1 MRSEDSTYF
10 SAEEGD
16 SSTNEPMNVRSNVG
30 KFCSADSQDVQG
42 HGVTNRRLAQFPR
55 ALKLSVFQDPDEDA
69 DGDVTLRGYS
79 PAQIGNGSHG
89 KKDQMLFPSSVMDE
103 DSDEDA
109 HGSEGCALRL
119 IGVEDADV
127 GDKTITL
134 IRTPLPPSKE
144 VARTSSWH
152 ITRRDLHLFRE
163 TMEVGLTN
171 VVKETM
177 TRVLGEMQTQ
187 APAGYNADEEDNEV
201 PPHRKRKPKGLPRH
215 RQPETNL
222 FHKNVREHALR
233 LMHRIQWDSPFTD
246 LPTKA
251 EVEAYKP
258 ALGPPCTPD
267 RFRVDLSGIPST
279 DWNKSAS
286 NVFVQSFHNAYPDCT
301 KSSKDICVA
310 WERHFNRLRQIYR
323 DQQEQARLAQ
333 VELARTAAGHS
344 TAPGCMKTLAETLQ
358 QTRRRQERKSHHPS
372 AARAVEELGVPGMS
386 SDDSDHESSEGAARY
401 AIVSKDWRSGE
412 VTELLRLLDALH
424 LRLRYGN
431 SWNATS
437 GAWPHLR
444 LVSCRSSTRAAVK
457 GLPKNFYAR
466 KFLASLTRE
475 AFDELHSI
483 ERILPVEIPDGLREL
498 AKPYDVFNRRIG
510 VDVVYKN
517 YCTKLRSHPNP
528 LKVLVIGGG
537 DGSGVVREVSK
548 HDSVEDVLCDADE
561 HVQRSA
567 VLQRLPMV
575 FRAQQPSLWTEALD
589 AQVAVHGLVISLI
602 PYAYHAALI
611 KSAIKGKT
619 HVVTTSYVSP
629 AMRELDEEAKRAGI
643 VVMNGI
649 GLDPGIDHLYAVK
662 SITEVHEKGGKVW
675 SPELLLVGRHSDRT
689 RIDRAVLVILRR
701 SSRTGMFRDPLGY
714 KFSWSSRGVL
724 LALLNSV
731 SYPSQGRQ
739 VDITALVDSGWLDA
753 TEKEGL
759 TENLTWAEVTQRAI
773 GANDASE
780 RFPDQSE
787 STRIISGFRWI
798 GLLSSEKVKPRGKNL
813 LDTLCA
819 QLQTLMKY
827 ETGERDLVML
837 QHKFVVEWRDGTQV
851 SNYTLRTS
859 TSAWN
864 KLIILLHYQQ
874 ILTSTLEKYGRL
886 GGHFAVAV
894 TVGVPCGIAAQQVLD
909 GVINVLEFLRH
920 TRRNFVNRSGPLW
933 RAKDWVLNQV
943 SVDWETVYVVVFS
956 NKFA

>member
-109 HGSEGCALRL
+109 HGSEGKGKDTAKSRRSSHHD
-119 IGVEDADV
+119 VSDADADV

-144 VARTSSWH
+144 QATGGGLRAANFPRPLQLSLAIQSPRVAPGPDTVSSPCDAPGRAH
-152 ITRRDLHLFRE
+152 RVGVTDHTPVTRRDLHLFGE

-215 RQPETNL
+215 WQPETNL

-286 NVFVQSFHNAYPDCT
+286 NVFVQSFRNAYPDCT

-333 VELARTAAGHS
+333 VELARTAAGAKKENPTYVSPAAVLCASVLLGSHS
-344 TAPGCMKTLAETLQ
+344 
-358 QTRRRQERKSHHPS
+358 S
-372 AARAVEELGVPGMS
+372 ARAVEELGVPGMS

-483 ERILPVEIPDGLREL
+483 ERILPVEIPDGLREF
-498 AKPYDVFNRRIG
+498 V
-510 VDVVYKN
+510 
-517 YCTKLRSHPNP
+517 
-528 LKVLVIGGG
+528 
-537 DGSGVVREVSK
+537 
-548 HDSVEDVLCDADE
+548 
-561 HVQRSA
+561 
-567 VLQRLPMV
+567 
-575 FRAQQPSLWTEALD
+575 
-589 AQVAVHGLVISLI
+589 
-602 PYAYHAALI
+602 
-611 KSAIKGKT
+611 
-619 HVVTTSYVSP
+619 VSP
-629 AMRELDEEAKRAGI
+629 
-643 VVMNGI
+643 
-649 GLDPGIDHLYAVK
+649 YF
-662 SITEVHEKGGKVW
+662 
-675 SPELLLVGRHSDRT
+675 SP
-689 RIDRAVLVILRR
+689 
-701 SSRTGMFRDPLGY
+701 
-714 KFSWSSRGVL
+714 
-724 LALLNSV
+724 LN
-731 SYPSQGRQ
+731 
-739 VDITALVDSGWLDA
+739 
-753 TEKEGL
+753 
-759 TENLTWAEVTQRAI
+759 
-773 GANDASE
+773 
-780 RFPDQSE
+780 
-787 STRIISGFRWI
+787 
-798 GLLSSEKVKPRGKNL
+798 
-813 LDTLCA
+813 
-819 QLQTLMKY
+819 
-827 ETGERDLVML
+827 
-837 QHKFVVEWRDGTQV
+837 
-851 SNYTLRTS
+851 
-859 TSAWN
+859 
-864 KLIILLHYQQ
+864 
-874 ILTSTLEKYGRL
+874 
-886 GGHFAVAV
+886 
-894 TVGVPCGIAAQQVLD
+894 
-909 GVINVLEFLRH
+909 
-920 TRRNFVNRSGPLW
+920 
-933 RAKDWVLNQV
+933 
-943 SVDWETVYVVVFS
+943 
-956 NKFA
+956 